1 MMRAGDLSLALVAVC
16 SLLQLEKRLH
26 ILCCTCQRS
35 AVCFWHVTAVNTV
48 QQLLA
53 SSFLCRAGIGKSLA
67 KKLASQG
74 VNVVLVA
81 LQDRLL
87 DDTHAELQQ
96 SFPEL
101 EFRKVKLKQA
111 DLSLVV

>member
-1 MMRAGDLSLALVAVC
+1 M
-16 SLLQLEKRLH
+16 
-26 ILCCTCQRS
+26 TP
-35 AVCFWHVTAVNTV
+35 
-48 QQLLA
+48 LA
-53 SSFLCRAGIGKSLA
+53 SSKLCHAGIGKSLA

-87 DDTHAELQQ
+87 DDTYAELQQ

-101 EFRKVKLKQA
+101 QFRKV
-111 DLSLVV
+111 VVRHAQSSVEV